1 MTISH
6 IMTVSHKI
14 RPAKKTK
21 APPTKARRE
30 RETLGRRDAILAAA
44 RDVFFENGIHRATV
58 DDVAARAEVA
68 KGTVYLYFQSKEPL
82 LAHLLLEGLD
92 TLGERLTEAYAEAT
106 PLPAET
112 RLRRLSA
119 AYLNFFQDD
128 HDYFRLMMAFD
139 RGHFQEAVSAELYN
153 QILLRS
159 VKGLR
164 WVVLA
169 VQQGIDDGHFKVADA
184 KNSAGMFWAAI
195 NGALVLISHPLRRE
209 LIEQEVETLYNG
221 VMELTIKGM
230 KK

>member
-1 MTISH
+1 
-6 IMTVSHKI
+6 MTVSHKT

-30 RETLGRRDAILAAA
+30 RETLERRDAILAAA
-44 RDVFFENGIHRATV
+44 REVFFENGIHRATV
-58 DDVAARAEVA
+58 DDVAAHAEVA
-68 KGTVYLYFQSKEPL
+68 KGTVYLYFQSKETL

-112 RLRRLSA
+112 RLRRLCA

-139 RGHFQEAVSAELYN
+139 RGHFQEAVSPELYQ

-169 VQQGIDDGHFKVADA
+169 VQQGIDDGHFQVTDP
-184 KNSAGMFWAAI
+184 KNTAGMFWAAI

-230 KK
+230 KTGNSRN